1 MKYAIIGM
9 GQFGRALASDLMK
22 AGNEVTILDKVA
34 SIVTEMK
41 DDVSFPL
48 IGDATDIHVLR
59 KIDMSDEDLRV
70 VVAIGESVE
79 QSILITAQLKELG
92 VKYIYAR
99 AVSNLHSRVL
109 QLIGVDGQFRVED
122 MAAKQ
127 LALRFENDR
136 LMHMRQIDKSH
147 MLAEIPVPDIWV
159 GKRLQD
165 VDLRSKYKLNLLTVR
180 RGTSETSDVQNA
192 DVLATPDTPVID
204 FPEPDFVF
212 ETGDILVLFG
222 LEKSLSRFAAHFG
235 S

>member
-1 MKYAIIGM
+1 MKYVIIGM
-9 GQFGRALASDLMK
+9 GQFGRALAVALMK

-34 SIVTEMK
+34 SIVSEMK
-41 DDVSFPL
+41 DNVSCSL
-48 IGDATDIHVLR
+48 IGDATDIRVLN
-59 KIDMSDEDLRV
+59 KIDMGDDVRV

-79 QSILITAQLKELG
+79 HSILITAQLKEMG
-92 VKYIYAR
+92 VKHIYAR

-122 MAAKQ
+122 MAANQ

-136 LMHMRQIDKSH
+136 LMHTRQIDKSH
-147 MLAEIPVPDIWV
+147 MLAEIPAPEVWV
-159 GKRLQD
+159 GMRLQD

-180 RGTSETSDVQNA
+180 RGVSDMSEEQNA

-212 ETGDILVLFG
+212 EKGDVLVLFG
-222 LEKSLSRFAAHFG
+222 LENSLSKFAAHFG
-235 S
+235 V